1 MAYPRNPNDPYR
13 SDLTNDEFRNAA
25 SLDSELQPDPELAEG
40 PASGG
45 RITLFAIAIA
55 IVLGAVFYGLNNT
68 SVAPNSNNTSAQS
81 TPATPANPTTAQ
93 NSTPPVAPGVR
104 DVTPRR
110 NTEPGTTTGA
120 ATTTSPQ
127 PPSATPTG
135 ADLNCSGN
143 PPVNNDAQPKTK

>member
-13 SDLTNDEFRNAA
+13 SDLANDEFRNAA

-40 PASGG
+40 PASGS
-45 RITLFAIAIA
+45 RVALFAVAIA

-68 SVAPNSNNTSAQS
+68 SVAPNGS
-81 TPATPANPTTAQ
+81 TTAQ
-93 NSTPPVAPGVR
+93 SVPSNASTAQNAAPPIAPGVR
-104 DVTPRR
+104 DVTPRS

-120 ATTTSPQ
+120 ATTAK

-135 ADLNCSGN
+135 ADLNRSGN
-143 PPVNNDAQPKTK
+143 PPVSNDLQQTK